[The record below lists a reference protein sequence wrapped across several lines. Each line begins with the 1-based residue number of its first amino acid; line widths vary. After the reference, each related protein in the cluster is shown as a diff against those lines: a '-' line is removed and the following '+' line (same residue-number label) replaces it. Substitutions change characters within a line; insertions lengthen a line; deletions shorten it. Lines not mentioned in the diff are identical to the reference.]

1 MKLLSIDVGIRN
13 LALCLFQV
21 INDKC
26 DILNWDVVNLCNE
39 VTINCDCGKKAGYT
53 YNKDNSKVLAD
64 QLTKHIVSVTD
75 QMLLNLTN
83 NKTSKEK
90 LLNFSFNFLLE
101 RESNTSILSSFDL
114 TVISKYFPEYT
125 KKANDKFNV

>member
-1 MKLLSIDVGIRN
+1 MELLITELSK
-13 LALCLFQV
+13 
-21 INDKC
+21 DKFE
-26 DILNWDVVNLCNE
+26 ITVN
-39 VTINCDCGKKAGYT
+39 
-53 YNKDNSKVLAD
+53 AD
-64 QLTKHIVSVTD
+64 QITKHVVSVTD

-83 NKTSKEK
+83 NKISKEE

-125 KKANDKFNV
+125 KKVSYKCNL